1 MNTVCAFCLFNIYI
15 LHNRLAKGIFAT
27 TIKTQI
33 AVASKKEIMHTKNR
47 SAGNELNLCFM
58 RMDGGWMEVA

>member
-15 LHNRLAKGIFAT
+15 LHIRLGKGIFAT

-33 AVASKKEIMHTKNR
+33 AVASKKEIMHTKKDPR
-47 SAGNELNLCFM
+47 EMS
-58 RMDGGWMEVA
+58 